1 MSETIFNPS
10 DFNSDAAN
18 FPTHEL
24 NQDTEQTIA
33 TGGHTGATSDKTAD
47 PEIREHSSVKN
58 AGGDGNIH
66 SDNFGSAQNQFKT
79 TADSPFLELPFG
91 AEELAAEDLESFDL
105 EDLEDTSGEEGVKT
119 KGAGEFARKQ
129 GAGSGGGGGAGDGSG
144 REEGKNA
151 QGLDID
157 VAKEAVNSGIK
168 DSFGEKSGEVL
179 NILNQH
185 GISEEKLADL
195 IGKEFTVNGQ
205 SFQIQNFADAMNY
218 LNATEGMNF
227 TLLTVDILNATG
239 IDIQAVGINNVNAF
253 GMDREDVMASLMDEV
268 QSLFGQSFTVN
279 DLQAILNEMD
289 MSIDQLVE
297 IMGKPLSLDGT
308 EGPAVETMNG
318 ALLALLEGREQKL
331 AEFYAR
337 VEDAI
342 GVDLTQANLSPDQI
356 EVVNFLKVL
365 ASILAFL
372 VVVKNEIMQLDAA
385 AISKLNQAKLDL
397 NEIKTSISE
406 QNVLKTLTQVKDD
419 YQTHLENKAKEAEQ
433 KACQT
438 ALKIIMPIVTVLVA
452 IVAIVAAVF
461 TKGASLILIVLMI
474 ALTVSVTTV
483 SIIDQTLEGGLYNRV
498 FDALGV
504 PDDAVL
510 RAVLHAAFEIVLTIV
525 VTILTLGVTA
535 AVLATTIARI
545 AANSTAQ
552 AIQLT
557 LKLTMVGM
565 LTLTKQLGASL
576 GTRLGALLI
585 IDVVSQI
592 FIASN
597 LAAEVIAAIVQAF
610 YEMSGESIDEETMM
624 WLKMGINIGL
634 SVLTIGVSLGVA
646 FGGGSKA
653 VKAVADA
660 SEEVG
665 TGLGKQALNSVDEGL
680 EVAGDAADIS
690 RRSADLLEE
699 GIDSTAD
706 ATKNIDDI
714 IEGSLDTSDDVVK
727 QSDELADQGDEVAEG
742 VGEGLAEGIGTA
754 AKSGT
759 GIGGAASTLVD
770 STGRSS
776 RSVAEA
782 AMEQV
787 MEGIQAAQEF
797 IKKVLAKI
805 IEALQEAIASIKGI
819 ASSFKHSQ
827 VGGKLVDAAEFLF
840 KKLIPGILGFEG
852 GEHISRKLPDYIRKP
867 LEFTVKFSNFLH
879 ETAVRFNAAVQ
890 ISVAAHQL
898 KMIELQAANIREQAA
913 WQYIVDTFNSFDDWF
928 SDLIS
933 MLRDDM
939 AEHMKAVSD
948 FAKVIE
954 NFVATE
960 SKAND
965 ALFNA
970 IKT

>member
-18 FPTHEL
+18 YPTHEL
-24 NQDTEQTIA
+24 NEDTEQTIA
-33 TGGHTGATSDKTAD
+33 TGGQTGATSDKTAD
-47 PEIREHSSVKN
+47 PQIREHSSVKN

-91 AEELAAEDLESFDL
+91 TEEVVVEDLESLEL
-105 EDLEDTSGEEGVKT
+105 EDIANRDDDEIAA
-119 KGAGEFARKQ
+119 KGAGEFSRKQ
-129 GAGSGGGGGAGDGSG
+129 NAGGGTDGGAGDGSG
-144 REEGKNA
+144 GDGSKNP
-151 QGLDID
+151 QGID
-157 VAKEAVNSGIK
+157 LNVAKEAVNSGVE

-185 GISEEKLADL
+185 GISEEKLANL
-195 IGKEFTVNGQ
+195 IGKEFTVNGT
-205 SFQIQNFADAMNY
+205 SFQIESFADAMNY

-239 IDIQAVGINNVNAF
+239 IDIQSVGISNVNAF
-253 GMDREDVMASLMDEV
+253 GMDREDIMASLMGEV
-268 QSLFGQSFTVN
+268 QALFGPSFTVN

-289 MSIDQLVE
+289 MSVDQLVE
-297 IMGKPLSLDGT
+297 IMGKPLSLNGT
-308 EGPAVETMNG
+308 EGPVVETMNG
-318 ALLALLEGREQKL
+318 ALLAMLEGREQKL

-337 VEDAI
+337 IEDAI

-372 VVVKNEIMQLDAA
+372 VVVKNEIMQLDSEL
-385 AISKLNQAKLDL
+385 ISKMNQAKLDL

-406 QNVLKTLTQVKDD
+406 QNVIKSLTTAKED
-419 YQTHLENKAKEAEQ
+419 YQTFVENKQKEAEQ

-452 IVAIVAAVF
+452 VVAIVGAIF
-461 TKGASLILIVLMI
+461 TGGASLALVVVMV
-474 ALTVSVTTV
+474 ALTVLLC
-483 SIIDQTLEGGLYNRV
+483 SISLVDQLMEGGLYNKI

-504 PDDAVL
+504 AEDPIL
-510 RAVLHAAFEIVLTIV
+510 RAVLQATIELILTVV
-525 VTILTLGVTA
+525 VTILTLGATA
-535 AVLATTIARI
+535 AVLATSIARI

-557 LKLTMVGM
+557 LKLTMVG
-565 LTLTKQLGASL
+565 LGQLIKQLGISL

-585 IDVVSQI
+585 VDVVSQF

-597 LAAEVIAAIVQAF
+597 LAAELIGALIQVFAGLGGD
-610 YEMSGESIDEETMM
+610 EIDEETMM
-624 WLKMGINIGL
+624 WIKMGINIAL

-665 TGLGKQALNSVDEGL
+665 TGLGKQVLNSADEGL
-680 EVAGDAADIS
+680 EVAGDAADIT
-690 RRSADLLEE
+690 RRSADFLEE
-699 GIDSTAD
+699 GAESTTD
-706 ATKNIDDI
+706 AAKYADDI
-714 IEGSLDTSDDVVK
+714 AEGSLEASDDIAK
-727 QSDELADQGDEVAEG
+727 QGDEVAEG
-742 VGEGLAEGIGTA
+742 IGEGLGTA

-759 GIGGAASTLVD
+759 GLAGAGADAATAVGRASRE
-770 STGRSS
+770 G
-776 RSVAEA
+776 AET
-782 AMEQV
+782 AMDQI
-787 MEGIQAAQEF
+787 MEGIQGAQETM
-797 IKKVLAKI
+797 KKILTKI
-805 IEALQEAIASIKGI
+805 IETLEKAIASIKGM
-819 ASSFKHSQ
+819 ASSFKHSK
-827 VGGKLVDAAEFLF
+827 VGGAMVDAAEFMF
-840 KKLIPGILGFEG
+840 KKVIPGILGFEG

-867 LEFTVKFSNFLH
+867 LEVTVKLSNFLH
-879 ETAVRFNAAVQ
+879 ETAVRFNAIVQ

-898 KMIELQAANIREQAA
+898 KMIDLQAENVREQAA

-933 MLRDDM
+933 TLRDDM
-939 AEHMKAVSD
+939 AEHIKAISD